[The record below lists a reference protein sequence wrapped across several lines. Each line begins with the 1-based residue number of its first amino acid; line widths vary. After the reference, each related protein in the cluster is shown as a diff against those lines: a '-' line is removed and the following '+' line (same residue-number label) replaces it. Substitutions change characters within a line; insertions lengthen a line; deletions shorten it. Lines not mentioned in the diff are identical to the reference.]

1 MLSLRHVA
9 GWCNRGLSPRHAQRE
24 ELLPQ
29 QSSGTCPGSQA
40 SCTWRWQTC
49 LRCLRTRV
57 HAGVQRQTGTH
68 QHTRTTLMAGGSLRA
83 GGAAAVRWR
92 PVAAAHSRLGCR
104 EAPWLRTAV
113 WAAGKR
119 GAQAYAR
126 AAQPQCGGARWRL
139 RTAVWAAGKLRAAG
153 KLPGC
158 AQPFGLQG
166 SSGGSQQHHH
176 HQPHSGISSSVK
188 PCTHRECC
196 SCCCRCRRSCRRGPC
211 APGRRS
217 CRRSRAACAAD
228 GSRPA
233 HPDARRRKPHA
244 HKRSRTAAG
253 SAPAAA
259 GQCPA
264 GARNGHTCRCTSCLS
279 CAVPRPAAVPTPP
292 CAFGSGA

>member
-104 EAPWLRTAV
+104 EAGWRQPAASPPDPWTPQSAAASRRVPTESVALAAAAAEGVAEEGLARLGGAHAVAPELRARLTGVALRTPTHAV
-113 WAAGKR
+113 VSHTHTNAAEPQPAAR
-119 GAQAYAR
+119 QRRPASAQRAPGTGTR
-126 AAQPQCGGARWRL
+126 AAA
-139 RTAVWAAGKLRAAG
+139 
-153 KLPGC
+153 
-158 AQPFGLQG
+158 
-166 SSGGSQQHHH
+166 
-176 HQPHSGISSSVK
+176 
-188 PCTHRECC
+188 
-196 SCCCRCRRSCRRGPC
+196 
-211 APGRRS
+211 
-217 CRRSRAACAAD
+217 
-228 GSRPA
+228 RPA
-233 HPDARRRKPHA
+233 SPVPFP
-244 HKRSRTAAG
+244 
-253 SAPAAA
+253 APPPSPPPLAPL
-259 GQCPA
+259 G
-264 GARNGHTCRCTSCLS
+264 
-279 CAVPRPAAVPTPP
+279 AVPDLHDR
-292 CAFGSGA
+292 